1 MILGRRGGHRSL
13 GTAPRVAGAA
23 GLGWDL
29 RICISKKIL
38 IMLLLLLLLLVKGP
52 TTFRAGVQAVA

>member
-13 GTAPRVAGAA
+13 GTAPGVAGAA

-29 RICISKKIL
+29 RICISNKKS
-38 IMLLLLLLLLVKGP
+38 G
-52 TTFRAGVQAVA
+52 AQAT